1 MLSLSKKKGYRIT
14 QDKTI
19 EEVTIGVCMFFRKV
33 EQILGEYISLES
45 GVKQFNQNLINKL
58 IDSLKIPP
66 FCPQNTEV

>member
-19 EEVTIGVCMFFRKV
+19 EEVTIGVCMFFRKIG
-33 EQILGEYISLES
+33 QILGEYISLES

>member
-19 EEVTIGVCMFFRKV
+19 EEVTIGVCIFFRKV
-33 EQILGEYISLES
+33 GHILGEYISLES

-58 IDSLKIPP
+58 IDSLKIPA

>member
-19 EEVTIGVCMFFRKV
+19 EEVTIGVCMLFRKV
-33 EQILGEYISLES
+33 GQILGKYISLES

>member
-1 MLSLSKKKGYRIT
+1 MISLSKKKGYRIT

-19 EEVTIGVCMFFRKV
+19 EEVTIGVFIFFRKV
-33 EQILGEYISLES
+33 GQILGEYISLES

>member
-19 EEVTIGVCMFFRKV
+19 EEVTIGVCICFRKV
-33 EQILGEYISLES
+33 GQILGEYISLES

-58 IDSLKIPP
+58 IDSLKIPA

>member
-19 EEVTIGVCMFFRKV
+19 EEVTIGVFIFFRKV
-33 EQILGEYISLES
+33 GQILGEYISLES

-58 IDSLKIPP
+58 IDSLKIPA

>member
-19 EEVTIGVCMFFRKV
+19 EEVTIGVFIFFRKV
-33 EQILGEYISLES
+33 GQILGEYISLES